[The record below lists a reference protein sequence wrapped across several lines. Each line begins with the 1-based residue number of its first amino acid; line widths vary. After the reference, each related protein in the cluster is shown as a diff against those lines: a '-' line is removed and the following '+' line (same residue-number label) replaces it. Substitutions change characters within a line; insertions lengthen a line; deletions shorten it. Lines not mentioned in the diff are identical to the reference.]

1 MSVDDLY
8 QKVIR
13 KHHRR
18 PRNKVPCPECGLRA
32 HQDNPMCGDDIEL
45 ALALTEG
52 TILRATFQGQ
62 GCMISQASASMMTEA
77 VRLLSIA
84 AAFELIETVS
94 ELVHGRL
101 PSEDLGDLLALWG
114 VVRFPTRVKCAL
126 LAWFALKEALIRA
139 TGAKG

>member
-1 MSVDDLY
+1 MSVDELY

-18 PRNKVPCPECGLRA
+18 PRNKVPCPECVVRT

-45 ALALTEG
+45 ALALSEG

-77 VRLLSIA
+77 VRGLSFA
-84 AAFELIETVS
+84 AAFELIEIVG
-94 ELVHGRL
+94 ELVHGRP
-101 PSEDLGDLLALWG
+101 PSEDLGDLMALWA
-114 VVRFPTRVKCAL
+114 VVRYPTRARCAL
-126 LAWFALKEALIRA
+126 LSWFALKDALIRA
-139 TGAKG
+139 TSAPG